1 MADWNGDSVNDRW
14 PLFYDNYFVPR
25 GYAYVLAQMN
35 GTGYTENGCP
45 MHGGPGDIAGEKS
58 VVDWLNGR
66 VKAYALKAGT
76 PRRPTSEEVVADWH
90 NGSSA
95 MIGKSYDG
103 TLSNGVAATGVEGL
117 KTIVPV
123 SRDLRLVQLLA
134 HRRRP
139 SQHELPGRQPEPDG
153 HHGGG
158 TDNPPRRRTSP
169 ITDRRT
175 TPCGAGQRGH
185 QQRRQRRHRRR

>member
-1 MADWNGDSVNDRW
+1 MADWNNDNVNDRW

-35 GTGYTENGCP
+35 GTGYTEQRLP
-45 MHGGPGDIAGEKS
+45 DARRPDRHRRRE
-58 VVDWLNGR
+58 VGR
-66 VKAYALKAGT
+66 RLAQR
-76 PRRPTSEEVVADWH
+76 PRRGLQPRPAVTTRTSRRSSPTGTTARR
-90 NGSSA
+90 A

-134 HRRRP
+134 HAAASATTRTTRAAPEPAASPTSGTRP
-139 SQHELPGRQPEPDG
+139 SGHTGGIDLPS
-153 HHGGG
+153 
-158 TDNPPRRRTSP
+158 RRTLCAP
-169 ITDRRT
+169 VNNEINND
-175 TPCGAGQRGH
+175 ANA
-185 QQRRQRRHRRR
+185 RHRRR